1 MGVRSKFFK
10 THLSMVLCATLG
22 TLSAADIK
30 LTLKKDGES
39 TPDGYPVQFK
49 YSYTKDGSG
58 SSGSGTSPSG
68 SDLTINTNY
77 FWSDSTGN
85 TLSLKKPANTDVATA
100 IFKAPGNDDNLLL
113 ENFNYVSVGDDLTA
127 KGQSD
132 TYFAILNGP
141 TPFKSFTLSG
151 ANIYSG
157 SNLFIGPLSS
167 DTNGGSGTTKN
178 ITGGFATVYLKG
190 SISVDANAIDYSDTN
205 GSGQKD
211 ASITF
216 RSEYDGA
223 LYNITSDSS
232 LNLTSTT
239 GDKKSSVS
247 FEVGVTKDSKLAQ
260 NQNVLNQ
267 GSINITNTTANT
279 IAGTVSEE
287 KNTIT
292 FNGVNLQNEGK
303 VNLINS
309 TLSFKNAD
317 LIISDSESAQ
327 AGSISILAQS
337 QEKSKL
343 SSNSGV
349 NGVNNKSTIFY
360 ENDGNIAKAFEI
372 ASQNITIA
380 GTAPSDGTDSELF
393 GAQLTIGVKASASNP
408 PDQASTLL
416 LTGTKDVPMSITIGA
431 SSGNDKH
438 TSLIFGTSTNMIK
451 DLDIGNHV
459 SITIQS
465 GAQLNL
471 KEGIS
476 NTRHLTLEPTKSG
489 AKAGGDGAKAAV
501 PAASNPA
508 DSALDFFNHGSI
520 TLKANTSSTSDY
532 TTLDASGKNI
542 VLTEYAIT
550 KTTCV
555 IGESGECGSVDEV
568 SKIPKNATLK
578 TEILQDAG
586 SLNITGGRSQIKA
599 NVAYNFGDL
608 NISSGGILD
617 LSKITSVQDG
627 TTSMNSVGAST
638 VSTGSSTSSI
648 TTANAVGFVNA
659 GVLSSSGGV
668 IDTRTKFDKDWYN
681 GKADEASVQKNG
693 AAQTTSNTKN
703 LIITQAFKAKVA
715 DDTDDSGISKTS
727 RGYLAEGAV
736 WAENK
741 ANEKRAEFV
750 AASGTTII
758 RASGV
763 QNLGLSTIAKDAIL
777 NLACVGTDY
786 CYNGGYWSDA
796 KDGVVPAPNL
806 TSTYSDAG
814 SNNADRFKA
823 TNIKWDNKTNGSGG
837 GELRLNGGTLSVL
850 DSYKY
855 QDSDKKDKTEIIYHS
870 LTINGGT
877 LSAYGGGV
885 SYIYTGIGDNSTAST
900 MKSTGTSDKY
910 LTLDGGNLALSGD
923 SRLLVISQVS
933 SSSAKSASA
942 DADFTW
948 KIPGSASNSS
958 GGEFRMYIGDDD
970 YKNNSRGLYV
980 LRSTDSGIEAG
991 VIRFENTTNGVA
1003 SAANGSTNK
1012 PTFVIDLSNLSGKN
1026 TILLDKQYNFMV
1038 ASSIEKN
1045 GTGSSQKISADDFV
1059 MKLYFGKGADTTSGT
1074 DKPASDDKGYG
1085 TKNDTLC
1092 KNDPKFCLNASD
1104 TKDSGSSSASDG
1116 EITIGGNGGSGSN
1129 KEGVVVVDTT
1139 TPVDGIS
1146 GSTNW
1151 PSNGTKKETATTH
1164 PYADF
1169 VTFNKIYQQG
1179 NGNCNILG
1187 DLSGCAI
1194 IGFSAVKSQTLKENG
1209 IKAVFD
1215 SIKDRASQLSG
1226 TDNSVVKN
1234 SATGVDRIENVNE
1247 NAMSILQGVVDTN
1260 GAASSSVLLRLQKM
1274 QYTGDLSEANSV
1286 ASDIDTID
1294 HIFSMVSDSASQGL
1308 ELTNRVHFS
1317 STLGTNIRLAQRSNP
1332 NDFSYAIASLKGKRF
1347 ADASGNYFN
1356 YTDRFDY
1363 DHNVWGQ
1370 LIGGVGGFY
1379 SGGYSAL
1386 GGFSVG
1392 YDKVFSR
1399 VLLGGYATYA
1409 YAHSALNSYKGDSNA
1424 KSSKNSNN
1432 LELGGYLRVYAD
1444 AHEVD
1449 VVLSETFGFNGLH
1462 IRGDNL
1468 INQKVDFNNF
1478 TTNVTARYGYILPIN
1493 PTSGFYIKPLVDLNM
1508 LYQYNTQ
1515 ANGSGQSAI
1524 IKESQHATQLNL
1536 GAFVEFRKYTDEKKF
1551 FYVMPGIQQ
1560 DIFVYNSNGQIYFA
1574 QSALNKITYNVD
1586 NNYRTY
1592 LTVMGGGEIGIR
1604 QDLSITFGIGAKFS
1618 WDRYFLNANVG
1629 VKYMFNT
1636 N

>member
-1 MGVRSKFFK
+1 
-10 THLSMVLCATLG
+10 MVLCATLG

-30 LTLKKDGES
+30 LTLKKDSES

-49 YSYTKDGSG
+49 YSYTQDGSGKGSG
-58 SSGSGTSPSG
+58 SSPSDT
-68 SDLTINTNY
+68 DLTINKDY

-100 IFKAPGNDDNLLL
+100 IFKAPGNNDNLLL
-113 ENFNYVSVGDDLTA
+113 ENFNYISVGDNLTT
-127 KGQSD
+127 KGQDS

-141 TPFKSFTLSG
+141 TSFTSFTLSG

-157 SNLFIGPLSS
+157 SNLFVGPLSS
-167 DTNGGSGTTKN
+167 DTTSSPSPAKN

-190 SISVDANAIDYSDTN
+190 SISVDANAIDQADTK
-205 GSGQKD
+205 GSGKAD

-223 LYNITSDSS
+223 IYNITSDSS

-239 GDKKSSVS
+239 GDKKGSVS

-267 GSINITNTTANT
+267 GSINITNTKANT
-279 IAGTVSEE
+279 TLGTMNEE
-287 KNTIT
+287 KNTIS

-303 VNLINS
+303 INLINS

-317 LIISDSESAQ
+317 LIIRDSESAQ

-343 SSNSGV
+343 SGNS
-349 NGVNNKSTIFY
+349 GVNNKSTIFY
-360 ENDGNIAKAFEI
+360 ENDGSIAKAFEI

-380 GTAPSDGTDSELF
+380 GAKPSDGTDSELF

-416 LTGTKDVPMSITIGA
+416 LTGTKDAAMSIIVGA
-431 SSGNDKH
+431 DSGNDKH
-438 TSLIFGTSTNMIK
+438 TSLIFGTSANMIK

-476 NTRHLTLEPTKSG
+476 NTRHLTLEPTKNG
-489 AKAGGDGAKAAV
+489 VKAA
-501 PAASNPA
+501 PAASKPV
-508 DSALDFFNHGSI
+508 DSVLDFFNHGSI

-532 TTLDASGKNI
+532 TTLDASGKKI

-555 IGESGECGSVDEV
+555 IGESGECGNINDTNS
-568 SKIPKNATLK
+568 IPKNATLK
-578 TEILQDAG
+578 TETLKDAG

-617 LSKITSVQDG
+617 LSQIAQAQDG
-627 TTSMNSVGAST
+627 TTSIST
-638 VSTGSSTSSI
+638 LSSTSGSTN
-648 TTANAVGFVNA
+648 TTTISNANAIGFVNA
-659 GVLSSSGGV
+659 GVLTSSGGV

-681 GKADEASVQKNG
+681 GKTNDSASTQKAG
-693 AAQTTSNTKN
+693 AATQTSNTKN
-703 LIITQAFKAKVA
+703 LIITEALKAKVV
-715 DDTDDSGISKTS
+715 DDMGNSGIKKDSNM
-727 RGYLAEGAV
+727 GYLAEGSV
-736 WAENK
+736 WAQNH
-741 ANEKRAEFV
+741 EKRAEFV
-750 AASGTTII
+750 AASGMTII

-796 KDGVVPAPNL
+796 TDGVVPAPNL
-806 TSTYSDAG
+806 TSSGAG
-814 SNNADRFKA
+814 SNADRFKA

-885 SYIYTGIGDNSTAST
+885 SYIYTGIGGDTAVKSGSTA
-900 MKSTGTSDKY
+900 SDKY
-910 LTLDGGNLALSGD
+910 LTLNGGNLALMGD

-948 KIPGSASNSS
+948 KIPSSASNSS

-970 YKNNSRGLYV
+970 YKSNTRGLYV

-991 VIRFENTTNGVA
+991 VIRFDNATNGAAGTVV
-1003 SAANGSTNK
+1003 SAASGTQNK

-1038 ASSIEKN
+1038 AGSIEKN
-1045 GTGSSQKISADDFV
+1045 NGSGSTKISADDFM

-1074 DKPASDDKGYG
+1074 DKPASSDKDYG
-1085 TKNDTLC
+1085 TKDDALC

-1104 TKDSGSSSASDG
+1104 TKNSGSASSG
-1116 EITIGGNGGSGSN
+1116 EIAIGGSGGNGKG
-1129 KEGVVVVDTT
+1129 EGVVVVDTS
-1139 TPVDGIS
+1139 TPIDSIS
-1146 GSTNW
+1146 GTTNW
-1151 PSNGTKKETATTH
+1151 PSSTKKEATTTH

-1169 VTFNKIYQQG
+1169 VTFNKIYQEG

-1187 DLSGCAI
+1187 DLSGCAL

-1209 IKAVFD
+1209 IAAVFD

-1234 SATGVDRIENVNE
+1234 SASGIDKIEHINE
-1247 NAMSILQGVVDTN
+1247 NAMAILQSVVDTN
-1260 GAASSSVLLRLQKM
+1260 GVASSSVLLRLQKL

-1286 ASDIDTID
+1286 ASDIDSID
-1294 HIFSMVSDSASQGL
+1294 HIFSMVSDSASAGL

-1317 STLGTNIRLAQRSNP
+1317 SALSTNIRLAQRSNP
-1332 NDFSYAIASLKGKRF
+1332 YNDSFASAIASLKGKRF

-1392 YDKVFSR
+1392 YDKLFSR

-1493 PTSGFYIKPLVDLNM
+1493 PVEGFYIKPLVDLNM

-1515 ANGSGQSAI
+1515 ANGSGETAI
-1524 IKESQHATQLNL
+1524 IKEGQHATQLNL

-1574 QSALNKITYNVD
+1574 QSARNKITYNVD

>member
-1 MGVRSKFFK
+1 MGVNIFK
-10 THLSMVLCATLG
+10 THLSLALCATLG
-22 TLSAADIK
+22 VLGAADIK
-30 LTLKKDGES
+30 LTLKKDGAS

-49 YSYTKDGSG
+49 YSYTQDGSG
-58 SSGSGTSPSG
+58 QSASSPPGPPSG
-68 SDLTINTNY
+68 KELTIDTDY

-113 ENFNYVSVGDDLTA
+113 ENFNYISVGDDLTT
-127 KGQSD
+127 KGQDS

-141 TPFKSFTLSG
+141 TSFTSFTLNG

-167 DTNGGSGTTKN
+167 DTTSSSTKN

-190 SISVDANAIDYSDTN
+190 SISVDANAIDQADTK
-205 GSGQKD
+205 GSGKAD

-260 NQNVLNQ
+260 NQSVLNQ

-279 IAGTVSEE
+279 TLGTVSKE
-287 KNTIT
+287 KNTIS

-303 VNLINS
+303 INLINS
-309 TLSFKNAD
+309 TLSFKDAD

-349 NGVNNKSTIFY
+349 NNKSTIFY
-360 ENDGNIAKAFEI
+360 ENTGSIAKAFEI

-380 GTAPSDGTDSELF
+380 GAKPSDGTDSELF

-408 PDQASTLL
+408 PDQANTLL
-416 LTGTKDVPMSITIGA
+416 LTGTKDAAMSIVIGA
-431 SSGNDKH
+431 DSGNDKH
-438 TSLIFGTSTNMIK
+438 TSLVFGASSNPIK

-459 SITIQS
+459 SITVQS
-465 GAQLNL
+465 GAKLDLTQGVTGNRIITL
-471 KEGIS
+471 KPKG
-476 NTRHLTLEPTKSG
+476 
-489 AKAGGDGAKAAV
+489 GAKAAPPV
-501 PAASNPA
+501 APNPA
-508 DSALDFFNHGSI
+508 DVLDFFNHGSI
-520 TLKANTSSTSDY
+520 TLKANTTKNSTDY
-532 TTLDASGKNI
+532 TTLDASGKKI
-542 VLTEYAIT
+542 VLTEYAET

-555 IGESGECGSVDEV
+555 IGGSGECGNINDANS
-568 SKIPKNATLK
+568 IPKNATLK
-578 TEILQDAG
+578 TETLKDAG

-599 NVAYNFGDL
+599 EVAYNFGDL

-617 LSKITSVQDG
+617 LSQITKAQDG
-627 TTSMNSVGAST
+627 TTSMTNVQSSDAS
-638 VSTGSSTSSI
+638 
-648 TTANAVGFVNA
+648 NAIASNNAIGFVNA
-659 GVLSSSGGV
+659 GVLTSSGGV

-681 GKADEASVQKNG
+681 NKDGTS
-693 AAQTTSNTKN
+693 TTSSAGSSTNAKN
-703 LIITQAFKAKVA
+703 LIITEALKAKVS
-715 DDTDDSGISKTS
+715 DDMGNSGIKKDSNG
-727 RGYLAEGAV
+727 GYLAEGSI

-750 AASGTTII
+750 AASGMTTI

-763 QNLGLSTIAKDAIL
+763 QNLGLTTVAKDAVL

-796 KDGVVPAPNL
+796 KDGIVPAPNL
-806 TSTYSDAG
+806 TSSGAG
-814 SNNADRFKA
+814 SSDADRFKA

-855 QDSDKKDKTEIIYHS
+855 QDSAKKDKTEIIHHS

-877 LSAYGGGV
+877 LSAYGGGA
-885 SYIYTGIGDNSTAST
+885 SYIYTGIGGDAAT
-900 MKSTGTSDKY
+900 KSMGTSDKY
-910 LTLDGGNLALSGD
+910 LTLNGGNLALMGD

-933 SSSAKSASA
+933 SSSVKSASA

-948 KIPGSASNSS
+948 KIPSSASSSS

-970 YKNNSRGLYV
+970 YKSNSRGLYV
-980 LRSTDSGIEAG
+980 LRSTDKGIEAG
-991 VIRFENTTNGVA
+991 VIRFEN
-1003 SAANGSTNK
+1003 AANGGVGAASQTTNK

-1038 ASSIEKN
+1038 AGSIEKN
-1045 GTGSSQKISADDFV
+1045 NGSSSTKISADDFT
-1059 MKLYFGKGADTTSGT
+1059 MKLYFGKGADTTSGI
-1074 DKPASDDKGYG
+1074 DKPASSDKDYG
-1085 TKNDTLC
+1085 TKDDALC

-1104 TKDSGSSSASDG
+1104 TKNENGSSSVSNG
-1116 EITIGGNGGSGSN
+1116 EITIGGNGSG
-1129 KEGVVVVDTT
+1129 KDEGVVVVDTS
-1139 TPVDGIS
+1139 TPIDSIS
-1146 GSTNW
+1146 GTTNW
-1151 PSNGTKKETATTH
+1151 PSNGGTKKH

-1169 VTFNKIYQQG
+1169 VTFNKIYQEG
-1179 NGNCNILG
+1179 SGNCNILG
-1187 DLSGCAI
+1187 DLSGCAL

-1209 IKAVFD
+1209 ITAVFE
-1215 SIKDRASQLSG
+1215 SIKERASQLSG

-1234 SATGVDRIENVNE
+1234 SASGIDKIEHINE
-1247 NAMSILQGVVDTN
+1247 NAMAILQGVVDTN
-1260 GAASSSVLLRLQKM
+1260 GAASSSVLLRLQKL

-1286 ASDIDTID
+1286 ASDIDSID
-1294 HIFSMVSDSASQGL
+1294 HIFSMVSDSAAAGL

-1317 STLGTNIRLAQRSNP
+1317 STLSTNIRLAQRSNP
-1332 NDFSYAIASLKGKRF
+1332 YNDSFASAIASLKGKRF
-1347 ADASGNYFN
+1347 ADASGNYFS

-1392 YDKVFSR
+1392 YDKLFSR

-1462 IRGDNL
+1462 IKGNNL

-1478 TTNVTARYGYILPIN
+1478 TTNVAARYGYILPIN
-1493 PTSGFYIKPLVDLNM
+1493 PVEGFYIKPLVDLNM

-1515 ANGSGQSAI
+1515 ANGSGETAI
-1524 IKESQHATQLNL
+1524 IKEGQHATQLNL

>member
-1 MGVRSKFFK
+1 MGVNIFK
-10 THLSMVLCATLG
+10 THLSLALCATLG
-22 TLSAADIK
+22 VLGAADIK

-58 SSGSGTSPSG
+58 KGSGGTPPAPSG
-68 SDLTINTNY
+68 TDLTIDKEY

-100 IFKAPGNDDNLLL
+100 IFKAPGNNDNLLL
-113 ENFNYVSVGDDLTA
+113 ENFNYISVGDNLTT
-127 KGQSD
+127 KGESD

-141 TPFKSFTLSG
+141 TPFTSFTLNG

-157 SNLFIGPLSS
+157 SNLFVGPLSS
-167 DTNGGSGTTKN
+167 DTTSSSTKN

-190 SISVDANAIDYSDTN
+190 SISVDANAIDQADTK
-205 GSGQKD
+205 GSGKAD

-223 LYNITSDSS
+223 IYNITDGSM

-239 GDKKSSVS
+239 GTNKSSVS

-260 NQNVLNQ
+260 NQSVLNQ

-279 IAGTVSEE
+279 TLGTVSEE
-287 KNTIT
+287 KNTIS
-292 FNGVNLQNEGK
+292 FNGVDLQNEGK
-303 VNLINS
+303 INLINS
-309 TLSFKNAD
+309 TLSFKDAD

-343 SSNSGV
+343 SSNSGI
-349 NGVNNKSTIFY
+349 NNQSSIYYDSNTSGSVFKP
-360 ENDGNIAKAFEI
+360 FEI

-380 GTAPSDGTDSELF
+380 GAKPSDGTDSELF
-393 GAQLTIGVKASASNP
+393 GAKLTIGIKDSSMP
-408 PDQASTLL
+408 TLPDRASTLL
-416 LTGTKDVPMSITIGA
+416 LTGTKDAAMSIVIGA
-431 SSGNDKH
+431 DSGNDKH
-438 TSLIFGTSTNMIK
+438 TSLIFGASTNMIK

-489 AKAGGDGAKAAV
+489 AKAV
-501 PAASNPA
+501 PVASKPA
-508 DSALDFFNHGSI
+508 DSVLDFFNHGSI

-532 TTLDASGKNI
+532 TTLDASNKNI
-542 VLTEYAIT
+542 VLTEYAET

-555 IGESGECGSVDEV
+555 IGGSGECGSVDDV

-578 TEILQDAG
+578 TETLKDAG

-608 NISSGGILD
+608 NITSGGILD
-617 LSKITSVQDG
+617 LSQIAQAQDG
-627 TTSMNSVGAST
+627 TTSINVQSSASNT
-638 VSTGSSTSSI
+638 IASN
-648 TTANAVGFVNA
+648 NAVGFVNA
-659 GVLSSSGGV
+659 GVLTSSGGV
-668 IDTRTKFDKDWYN
+668 IDTRTNFNKDWYN
-681 GKADEASVQKNG
+681 GKDG
-693 AAQTTSNTKN
+693 TSSSTNAKN
-703 LIITQAFKAKVA
+703 LIITEALKAKVS
-715 DDTDDSGISKTS
+715 DDMGNSGIKKDSNG
-727 RGYLAEGAV
+727 GYLSEGSV
-736 WAENK
+736 WAQNH
-741 ANEKRAEFV
+741 EKRAEFV
-750 AASGTTII
+750 AASGMTTI

-763 QNLGLSTIAKDAIL
+763 QNLGLTTVAKDAVL

-786 CYNGGYWSDA
+786 CYNGGYWNDA
-796 KDGVVPAPNL
+796 TDGIVAAPSL
-806 TSTYSDAG
+806 TTLSKQANGND
-814 SNNADRFKA
+814 ADRFKA

-855 QDSDKKDKTEIIYHS
+855 QDGAKKDKTEIIYHS

-877 LSAYGGGV
+877 LSAYGGGA
-885 SYIYTGIGDNSTAST
+885 SYIYTGIGSDANS
-900 MKSTGTSDKY
+900 KSTGASQDKY
-910 LTLDGGNLALSGD
+910 LTLNGGNLALMGD
-923 SRLLVISQVS
+923 TRLLAISQVKPSDTKAS
-933 SSSAKSASA
+933 SSE
-942 DADFTW
+942 ADFTW
-948 KIPGSASNSS
+948 KIPSSASNSA

-980 LRSTDSGIEAG
+980 LRSTDKGIEAG
-991 VIRFENTTNGVA
+991 VIRFDNTNGTGV

-1045 GTGSSQKISADDFV
+1045 GSSGSSQKISADDFT
-1059 MKLYFGKGADTTSGT
+1059 MKLYFGKGADTST
-1074 DKPASDDKGYG
+1074 DKPATSDKDYG
-1085 TKNDTLC
+1085 TKDDTLC

-1104 TKDSGSSSASDG
+1104 TKNSGSSSASSG
-1116 EITIGGNGGSGSN
+1116 EITIGGNSGN
-1129 KEGVVVVDTT
+1129 GKGEGVVVVDTT

-1151 PSNGTKKETATTH
+1151 PNNNVSKDASKN

-1169 VTFNKIYQQG
+1169 VTFNKIYQEG
-1179 NGNCNILG
+1179 SGNCNILG
-1187 DLSGCAI
+1187 DLSGCAL

-1209 IKAVFD
+1209 ITAVFE
-1215 SIKDRASQLSG
+1215 SIKERADQLDG
-1226 TDNSVVKN
+1226 TSNMVVKN
-1234 SATGVDRIENVNE
+1234 SASGIDKIEHVNT
-1247 NAMSILQGVVDTN
+1247 NAMAILQGVVDTN
-1260 GAASSSVLLRLQKM
+1260 GVASSSVLLRLQKL
-1274 QYTGDLSEANSV
+1274 QYTGELGEANSV
-1286 ASDIDTID
+1286 ASDIDSID
-1294 HIFSMVSDSASQGL
+1294 HIFSMVSDSAAAGL

-1317 STLGTNIRLAQRSNP
+1317 SALSTNIRLAQRSNP
-1332 NDFSYAIASLKGKRF
+1332 YNFASAIASLKGKKF

-1379 SGGYSAL
+1379 SGGYSTL

-1392 YDKVFSR
+1392 YDKLFSR

-1462 IRGDNL
+1462 IKGNNL

-1478 TTNVTARYGYILPIN
+1478 TTNVAARYGYILPIN
-1493 PTSGFYIKPLVDLNM
+1493 PVEGFYIKPLVDLNM

-1515 ANGSGQSAI
+1515 ANGSGETAI
-1524 IKESQHATQLNL
+1524 IKEGQHATQLNL

-1560 DIFVYNSNGQIYFA
+1560 DIFVYNSSGQIYFA

>member
-1 MGVRSKFFK
+1 MRVRSKFFK

-49 YSYTKDGSG
+49 YSYTQDGSG
-58 SSGSGTSPSG
+58 KGSGTSPSDT
-68 SDLTINTNY
+68 DLTINKDY

-113 ENFNYVSVGDDLTA
+113 ENFNYISVGDDLTT
-127 KGQSD
+127 KGQDS

-141 TPFKSFTLSG
+141 TSFTSFTLSG

-157 SNLFIGPLSS
+157 SNLFVGPLSS
-167 DTNGGSGTTKN
+167 DTASNPSPTKN

-190 SISVDANAIDYSDTN
+190 SISVDANAIDQADTK
-205 GSGQKD
+205 GSGKAD

-260 NQNVLNQ
+260 NQNILNQ
-267 GSINITNTTANT
+267 GSINITNTMANT
-279 IAGTVSEE
+279 TAGNGGGNE

-303 VNLINS
+303 INLINS
-309 TLSFKNAD
+309 TLSFKDAD

-349 NGVNNKSTIFY
+349 NNKSTIFY
-360 ENDGNIAKAFEI
+360 ENTGSIAKAFEI

-380 GTAPSDGTDSELF
+380 GAAPSDGTGSELF
-393 GAQLTIGVKASASNP
+393 GAKLTIGIKDNSMP
-408 PDQASTLL
+408 TLPDRASTLL
-416 LTGTKDVPMSITIGA
+416 LTGTKDAAMSIVIGA
-431 SSGNDKH
+431 DSGNDKH
-438 TSLIFGTSTNMIK
+438 TSLVFGDSTHQIK

-459 SITIQS
+459 SITVQS
-465 GAQLNL
+465 GAKLDLTQ
-471 KEGIS
+471 GVTGDRTI
-476 NTRHLTLEPTKSG
+476 TLEPKSV
-489 AKAGGDGAKAAV
+489 AKAAP
-501 PAASNPA
+501 PAAQNPTN
-508 DSALDFFNHGSI
+508 SVLDFFNHGGI

-532 TTLDASGKNI
+532 TTLDASGKKI
-542 VLTEYAIT
+542 VLTEYAET

-555 IGESGECGSVDEV
+555 IGGSGECGNINDANS
-568 SKIPKNATLK
+568 IPKNATLK
-578 TEILQDAG
+578 TETLKDAG

-617 LSKITSVQDG
+617 LSKITSAQDG

-659 GVLSSSGGV
+659 GVLTSSGGV
-668 IDTRTKFDKDWYN
+668 IDTRIKFDKDWYN
-681 GKADEASVQKNG
+681 GKDG
-693 AAQTTSNTKN
+693 TSTSGSSTNTKN
-703 LIITQAFKAKVA
+703 LIITEALKAKVA
-715 DDTDDSGISKTS
+715 DDMGNSGIKKDSNG
-727 RGYLAEGAV
+727 GYLAEGSV
-736 WAENK
+736 WAQNH
-741 ANEKRAEFV
+741 EKRAEFV
-750 AASGTTII
+750 AASGMTII

-796 KDGVVPAPNL
+796 KDGVVAAPSL
-806 TSTYSDAG
+806 TTLSKQVNGSD
-814 SNNADRFKA
+814 ADRFKA

-885 SYIYTGIGDNSTAST
+885 SYIYTGIGDSTAIGKSGST
-900 MKSTGTSDKY
+900 ASDKY
-910 LTLDGGNLALSGD
+910 LTLDGGNLALMGD

-948 KIPGSASNSS
+948 KIPSSASNSS

-991 VIRFENTTNGVA
+991 VIRFDNATNGGA
-1003 SAANGSTNK
+1003 SAASQTTNK

-1038 ASSIEKN
+1038 AGSIEKN
-1045 GTGSSQKISADDFV
+1045 NGSGSTKISADDFV
-1059 MKLYFGKGADTTSGT
+1059 MKLYFGKGANTTSGT
-1074 DKPASDDKGYG
+1074 DKPASSDKDYG
-1085 TKNDTLC
+1085 TKDEALC

-1104 TKDSGSSSASDG
+1104 TKNSGSSSATSG
-1116 EITIGGNGGSGSN
+1116 EITIGGSGGSGN

-1151 PSNGTKKETATTH
+1151 PSSTKKEATTTY

-1169 VTFNKIYQQG
+1169 VTFNKIYQEG

-1187 DLSGCAI
+1187 DLSGCAL

-1209 IKAVFD
+1209 IAAVFD
-1215 SIKDRASQLSG
+1215 SIKERASQLSG

-1234 SATGVDRIENVNE
+1234 SASGIDKIEHINE
-1247 NAMSILQGVVDTN
+1247 NAMAILQGVVNTN
-1260 GAASSSVLLRLQKM
+1260 GMASSSVLLRLQKL

-1286 ASDIDTID
+1286 ASDIDSID
-1294 HIFSMVSDSASQGL
+1294 HIFSMVSDSASAGL

-1317 STLGTNIRLAQRSNP
+1317 SALSTNIRLAQRSNP
-1332 NDFSYAIASLKGKRF
+1332 YNDSFASAIASLKGKRF

-1392 YDKVFSR
+1392 YDKLFSR

-1478 TTNVTARYGYILPIN
+1478 TTNVAASYGYILPIN
-1493 PTSGFYIKPLVDLNM
+1493 PVEGFYIKPLVDLNM

-1515 ANGSGQSAI
+1515 ANGSGETAI
-1524 IKESQHATQLNL
+1524 IKEGQHATQLNL

-1574 QSALNKITYNVD
+1574 QSARNKITYNVD

>member
-1 MGVRSKFFK
+1 MGVNIFK
-10 THLSMVLCATLG
+10 THLSLALCATLG
-22 TLSAADIK
+22 VLGAADIK
-30 LTLKKDGES
+30 LTLKKDGAS
-39 TPDGYPVQFK
+39 TPEGYPVQFK

-58 SSGSGTSPSG
+58 SGGSGTSPSG
-68 SDLTINTNY
+68 SDLTIDKEY

-113 ENFNYVSVGDDLTA
+113 ENFNYISVGDDLTT
-127 KGQSD
+127 KGQNS

-141 TPFKSFTLSG
+141 TSFTSFTLNG

-157 SNLFIGPLSS
+157 SNLFVGPLSS
-167 DTNGGSGTTKN
+167 DTASSSSPAKN

-190 SISVDANAIDYSDTN
+190 SISVDANAIDQADTK
-205 GSGQKD
+205 GSGKAD

-223 LYNITSDSS
+223 LYNIISDSS

-267 GSINITNTTANT
+267 GSINITNTMANT
-279 IAGTVSEE
+279 TPGTVTEE
-287 KNTIT
+287 KNTIS

-303 VNLINS
+303 INLINS
-309 TLSFKNAD
+309 TLSFKDAD

-343 SSNSGV
+343 SSSSGM
-349 NGVNNKSTIFY
+349 NNVNNQSTIYYDSNASGSVF
-360 ENDGNIAKAFEI
+360 KPFEI

-380 GTAPSDGTDSELF
+380 GAKPSDGTDSELF
-393 GAQLTIGVKASASNP
+393 GAKLTIGIKDGSTP
-408 PDQASTLL
+408 PSPDRASTLL
-416 LTGTKDVPMSITIGA
+416 LTGTKDAAMSIVIGA
-431 SSGNDKH
+431 DSGNDKH
-438 TSLIFGTSTNMIK
+438 TSLVFGDSTHQIK
-451 DLDIGNHV
+451 DLDIGNYV
-459 SITIQS
+459 SITVQS
-465 GAQLNL
+465 GAKLD
-471 KEGIS
+471 
-476 NTRHLTLEPTKSG
+476 LTQGVTGKRTITLDPKNG
-489 AKAGGDGAKAAV
+489 AKAPPV
-501 PAASNPA
+501 ASNPT
-508 DSALDFFNHGSI
+508 DSVLDFFNHGSI

-532 TTLDASGKNI
+532 TTLDASGKKI
-542 VLTEYAIT
+542 VLTEYAET

-555 IGESGECGSVDEV
+555 IGGSGECGNINDTNS
-568 SKIPKNATLK
+568 IPKNATLK
-578 TEILQDAG
+578 TETLKDAG

-617 LSKITSVQDG
+617 LSQIAHAQDG
-627 TTSMNSVGAST
+627 TASMSVQSSGAS
-638 VSTGSSTSSI
+638 SAIASN
-648 TTANAVGFVNA
+648 NAIGFVNA
-659 GVLSSSGGV
+659 GVLTSSGGV

-681 GKADEASVQKNG
+681 NKDG
-693 AAQTTSNTKN
+693 TSTISSSGSSTNAKN
-703 LIITQAFKAKVA
+703 LIITEALKAKVT
-715 DDTDDSGISKTS
+715 DDTDDSGISKTK
-727 RGYLAEGAV
+727 GYLAEGSV
-736 WAENK
+736 WAQNH
-741 ANEKRAEFV
+741 EKRAEFV
-750 AASGTTII
+750 AASGMTTI

-763 QNLGLSTIAKDAIL
+763 QNLGLTTVAKDAVL

-796 KDGVVPAPNL
+796 KDGIVPAPNL
-806 TSTYSDAG
+806 ATTYSGAG
-814 SNNADRFKA
+814 SSNADRFKA

-837 GELRLNGGTLSVL
+837 GELRLNGGSISVL

-855 QDSDKKDKTEIIYHS
+855 QDSAKKDKTEIIYHS

-877 LSAYGGGV
+877 LSAYGGGA
-885 SYIYTGIGDNSTAST
+885 SYIYTGIGGDANSKG
-900 MKSTGTSDKY
+900 MGTSDKY
-910 LTLDGGNLALSGD
+910 LTLNGGNLALMGD
-923 SRLLVISQVS
+923 TRLLAISQVKSSGARAS
-933 SSSAKSASA
+933 SSE
-942 DADFTW
+942 ADFTW
-948 KIPGSASNSS
+948 KIPSSASNST

-970 YKNNSRGLYV
+970 YENNSRGLYV
-980 LRSTDSGIEAG
+980 LRSTDKGIEAG
-991 VIRFENTTNGVA
+991 VIRFDNATNGVV

-1038 ASSIEKN
+1038 AGSIEKN
-1045 GTGSSQKISADDFV
+1045 GSSGSSTKISADDFV
-1059 MKLYFGKGADTTSGT
+1059 MKLYFGKGANTTDGT
-1074 DKPASDDKGYG
+1074 DKPYG
-1085 TKNDTLC
+1085 TKDDTLC

-1104 TKDSGSSSASDG
+1104 TKNSGPSSASSG
-1116 EITIGGNGGSGSN
+1116 EITIGGNGGGSGN
-1129 KEGVVVVDTT
+1129 NEGVVVVDTT

-1151 PSNGTKKETATTH
+1151 PSNNASKDTSKN

-1169 VTFNKIYQQG
+1169 VTFNKIYKEG

-1187 DLSGCAI
+1187 DLSGCAL

-1209 IKAVFD
+1209 ITAVFE
-1215 SIKDRASQLSG
+1215 SIKERASQLDG
-1226 TDNSVVKN
+1226 TSNMVVKN
-1234 SATGVDRIENVNE
+1234 SASGIDKIEHINE
-1247 NAMSILQGVVDTN
+1247 NAMAILQGVVNTN
-1260 GAASSSVLLRLQKM
+1260 GVASSSVLLRLQKL

-1286 ASDIDTID
+1286 ASDIDSID
-1294 HIFSMVSDSASQGL
+1294 HIFSMVSDSAAAGL

-1317 STLGTNIRLAQRSNP
+1317 SALSTNIRLAQRSNP
-1332 NDFSYAIASLKGKRF
+1332 YNFASAIASLKGKRF

-1392 YDKVFSR
+1392 YDKLFSR

-1409 YAHSALNSYKGDSNA
+1409 YAHSAFNSYKGDSNA

-1462 IRGDNL
+1462 IKGNNL

-1478 TTNVTARYGYILPIN
+1478 TTNVAARYGYILPIN
-1493 PTSGFYIKPLVDLNM
+1493 PVEGFYIKPLVDLNM

-1515 ANGSGQSAI
+1515 ANGSGETAI
-1524 IKESQHATQLNL
+1524 IKEGQHATQLNL

-1560 DIFVYNSNGQIYFA
+1560 DIFVYNSSGQIYFA